1 MFFLQLNMGTDTLYV
16 LLLFVLLIWSIALVT
31 MANSRFYDNTTKLCW
46 FFIILVLN
54 IIGIVLFIFWGR
66 KEIDYG
72 DKKATRRSDK

>member
-1 MFFLQLNMGTDTLYV
+1 MFLLQLNMGTDTLYV

-72 DKKATRRSDK
+72 EKITGKQKR

>member
-1 MFFLQLNMGTDTLYV
+1 MFLLQLNMGTDTLYV
-16 LLLFVLLIWSIALVT
+16 LLLFVLLIWSVALVT

-54 IIGIVLFIFWGR
+54 IIGIVLFVFWGR

>member
-1 MFFLQLNMGTDTLYV
+1 MFLLQLNMGTDTLYV
-16 LLLFVLLIWSIALVT
+16 LLLFVLLIWSVALVT

-72 DKKATRRSDK
+72 DKITRKQKR

>member
-1 MFFLQLNMGTDTLYV
+1 MFLLQLNMGTDTLYV
-16 LLLFVLLIWSIALVT
+16 LLLFVLLIWSVALVT

-72 DKKATRRSDK
+72 EKITGKQKR

>member
-1 MFFLQLNMGTDTLYV
+1 MFLLRLNMGTDTLYV
-16 LLLFVLLIWSIALVT
+16 LLLFVLLIWSVALVT

-72 DKKATRRSDK
+72 DKITRKQKR

>member
-1 MFFLQLNMGTDTLYV
+1 MFLLQLNMGTDTLYV

-72 DKKATRRSDK
+72 DKITRKQKR

>member
-1 MFFLQLNMGTDTLYV
+1 MFLLQLNMGTDTLYV

-72 DKKATRRSDK
+72 DKITRKQKQ